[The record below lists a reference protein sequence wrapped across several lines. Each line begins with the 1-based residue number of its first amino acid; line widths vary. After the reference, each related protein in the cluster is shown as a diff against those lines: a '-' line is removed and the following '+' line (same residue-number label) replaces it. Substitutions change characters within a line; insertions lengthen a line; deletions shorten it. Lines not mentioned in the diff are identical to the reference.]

1 MSNSSALK
9 FVDLFSGLGG
19 FHLALTGLGCE
30 CVFAS
35 EIDRDLQ
42 ELYQINHGMRP
53 SSDIRFAW
61 KDVPEHDILCAG
73 FPCQPFSKAGSQKGF
88 ECSDSGDLFDYI
100 LKVVDRHSPQ
110 LLIFEN
116 VPNIM
121 RHNGGQTWE
130 RIKSSLKGRGYD
142 VKATE
147 LSPHQFGIPQVRP
160 RALIV
165 AARDLSRFTW
175 PELDK
180 GSSPLHLSSVLDT
193 RPSDADLLADDY
205 LAYLEVWEEF
215 LRLIPNSTKM
225 PSFPIWAME
234 FGASYPFD
242 KRSPKSYQQAYL
254 ARFKGSF
261 GQSLAKMS
269 KGQQLASLPA
279 YARSDDDEFPRW
291 KIRFIQQNREFYQQ
305 NQQYLSG
312 WLAKVQEFAPSFQ
325 KFEWNWQDGSRTLWD
340 KVVQFR
346 ASGIRVKNPASAPS
360 LVALTTSQVPVIPWE
375 KRYMTM
381 QECARLQSMGA
392 LKQLPE
398 SKTRAY
404 KALGNAVNVDVV
416 AAVAKNLIAATSG
429 TAEAI
434 DSPKLERTDL
444 VAGLA

>member
-1 MSNSSALK
+1 MTGSNGLK

-35 EIDRDLQ
+35 EINQDLQ
-42 ELYQINHGMRP
+42 DLYQINHGMRP
-53 SSDIRFAW
+53 ASDIRFAW

-88 ECSDSGDLFDYI
+88 ECADSGDLFDYM
-100 LKVVDRHSPQ
+100 LKVVDRHSPR

-121 RHNGGQTWE
+121 RHNGGKTWE

-142 VKATE
+142 VAATE
-147 LSPHQFGIPQVRP
+147 LSPHQFGIPQIRP

-165 AARDLSRFTW
+165 AASDLSKFNW
-175 PELDK
+175 PKCERNA
-180 GSSPLHLSSVLDT
+180 SPMHLSSVLDE
-193 RPSDADLLADDY
+193 RPNNADLLTNDY

-215 LRLIPNSTKM
+215 LHLIPKSTKM

-234 FGASYPFD
+234 FGATYPFEQ
-242 KRSPKSYQQAYL
+242 RSPKSYQKAYL

-269 KGQQLASLPA
+269 KDQQLASLPA
-279 YARSDDDEFPRW
+279 YARTDCANFPRW
-291 KIRFIQQNREFYQQ
+291 KIRFIQQNREFFQQ
-305 NQQYLSG
+305 NKQYLRN
-312 WLAKVQEFAPSFQ
+312 WLPRVREFAPSFQ

-381 QECARLQSMGA
+381 RECARLQSMDA

-398 SKTRAY
+398 SKTLAY
-404 KALGNAVNVDVV
+404 RALGNAVNVDVV
-416 AAVAKNLIAATSG
+416 AAVAEHLIAATLETSE
-429 TAEAI
+429 TN
-434 DSPKLERTDL
+434 DRCKLDRASL
-444 VAGLA
+444 IAG